1 VRLFNCSATAID
13 NPRVFAEILYVLLS
27 GAGVGFSVQ
36 SHHINALPKIKIP
49 KEETRFLINDSIM
62 GWAQSVEMLVN
73 AYFFGSVRPLFDYSL
88 IRPKGS
94 YMVTTGAKAPGPAP
108 LKFMLELVESKLKLA
123 LGRKLTS
130 LECHDIVCIISDAV
144 LAGGIRRC
152 LPENSLVHT
161 KRGLIRIQD
170 VIVGEKDGVTI
181 GSHVFAESV
190 LPLGT
195 ISEVYPASSKV
206 VLYSSNG
213 EKNFVIVSGKNI
225 QAELIGR
232 GGQNFEM
239 TFPRDVE
246 IPQGTLVTLP
256 GLSTYPLAVVEKVI
270 FDPRDPFQKVLLRSP
285 VNIQQL
291 EWVQIE
297 K

>member
-1 VRLFNCSATAID
+1 MSYLQDR
-13 NPRVFAEILYVLLS
+13 
-27 GAGVGFSVQ
+27 
-36 SHHINALPKIKIP
+36 KIKRTRNTILATIATILLIIFILSRP
-49 KEETRFLINDSIM
+49 AVSRGLSSLFQRLGITLWKGGEATTSLAEQGGTLFVSKSSLIKERDELKQHVTELEAKNLQASLLEAENEQLKNLMNKAEGKQFKLAAILARPN
-62 GWAQSVEMLVN
+62 QSV
-73 AYFFGSVRPLFDYSL
+73 YGTL
-88 IRPKGS
+88 IIDK
-94 YMVTTGAKAPGPAP
+94 
-108 LKFMLELVESKLKLA
+108 
-123 LGRKLTS
+123 
-130 LECHDIVCIISDAV
+130 
-144 LAGGIRRC
+144 
-152 LPENSLVHT
+152 
-161 KRGLIRIQD
+161 
-170 VIVGEKDGVTI
+170 GEKDGVTI

-246 IPQGTLVTLP
+246 IPIGSSVALP
-256 GLSTYPLAVVEKVI
+256 GFPTQPFATVEKVM
-270 FDPRDPFQKVLLRSP
+270 FDPRDPFQNVLLRSL
-285 VNIQQL
+285 VNVQELQI
-291 EWVQIE
+291 VQIE